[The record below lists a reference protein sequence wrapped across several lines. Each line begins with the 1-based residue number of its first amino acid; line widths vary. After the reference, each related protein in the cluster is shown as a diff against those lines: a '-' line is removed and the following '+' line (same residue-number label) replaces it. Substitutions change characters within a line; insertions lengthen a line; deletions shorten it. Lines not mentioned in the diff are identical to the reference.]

1 MKSIKIK
8 AVGDIATGDYTV
20 GGIGIGSIT
29 KKYGCA
35 FPFEQLDNILDGAD
49 ILIGNLEGP
58 LTSRA
63 HIEDMRLCGLPELA
77 KSLKAVGFDVLSI
90 ANNHTFDY
98 GSEIFKETVAICEEA
113 GLQLCGQRDHGEF
126 YSKPVIIE
134 KNGFSIGILAYNWV
148 GLERNKGSEKYIAN
162 IDDGVVNY
170 TWIRDHLEDRRNQKA
185 IDEKNVHVINDVARL
200 TELVDAVVVL
210 PHWGYEWGIYP
221 PYGVILE
228 GQSFIDAGATAV
240 IGSHPHVIQGVQ
252 QYKKGGI
259 AYSLGNFL
267 FDAPTDKFN
276 TGMVLECN
284 IKAGKAPS
292 ISYQFVKRSKNF
304 QPVPAYGDDDK
315 SSRIMVRESSKA
327 IISNEAPVVLND
339 ENIYKEYEKQYNYL
353 KRQKIA
359 FLFKAMLKNP
369 KLVIPIIEKIK
380 NLAVIII
387 MRLQGKK
394 VRW

>member
-1 MKSIKIK
+1 MKSIKLKI
-8 AVGDIATGDYTV
+8 VGDIATGDYTV

-29 KKYGCA
+29 KKYGGA
-35 FPFEQLDNILDGAD
+35 FPFERLDNVLEGAD

-58 LTSRA
+58 LTSKA
-63 HIEDMRLCGLPELA
+63 HVEDMRLCGLPELA
-77 KSLKAVGFDVLSI
+77 KSLKDIGFDVLSI
-90 ANNHTFDY
+90 ANNHTYDY
-98 GSEIFKETVAICEEA
+98 GSEVFEETVDICQDA
-113 GLQLCGQRDHGEF
+113 GLQLCGQRDYGEF
-126 YSKPVIIE
+126 YSKPVLIE

-170 TWIRDHLEDRRNQKA
+170 TWNREPLEDRKNQKE
-185 IDEKNVHVINDVARL
+185 IGKKNAHVISDIGRL
-200 TELVDAVVVL
+200 KELVDIVLVL

-228 GQSFIDAGATAV
+228 GESFIDAGATAV

-252 QYKKGGI
+252 QYKTGVI

-284 IKAGKAPS
+284 IRKGQPPDV
-292 ISYQFVKRSKNF
+292 SYQFVKRSKNF
-304 QPVPAYGDDDK
+304 QPIPACGYDDT
-315 SSRIMVRESSKA
+315 SSRKMVLESSKA
-327 IISNEAPVVLND
+327 IISADVQAKLDD
-339 ENIYKEYEKQYNYL
+339 ENIYREYEKQYNYL
-353 KRQKIA
+353 KRQKIV
-359 FLFKAMLKNP
+359 FLFKAMLRDP
-369 KLVIPIIEKIK
+369 KLVIPILGKVK
-380 NLAVIII
+380 NLAVIIL